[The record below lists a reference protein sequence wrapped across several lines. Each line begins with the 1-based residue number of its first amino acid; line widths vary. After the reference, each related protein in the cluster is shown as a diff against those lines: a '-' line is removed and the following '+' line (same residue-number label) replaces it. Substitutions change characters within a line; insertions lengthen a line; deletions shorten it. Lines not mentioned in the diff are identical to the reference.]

1 MTLRRYFKK
10 AQELKSLSNVTAEE
24 VALEVE
30 SVGYHDQDVIK
41 DERFIPQIDFSNPAN
56 FARYGSAEEYYEQS
70 IKRIYN
76 TYPYDGSLKEKL
88 EWENESSYIDL
99 YIFDNR
105 YPRTNGYAIF
115 CADANQAGSDPTST
129 NGYGLPTTKEYI
141 YFKGGPNTNPDGMSP
156 YSVQFTG
163 SNYYHTASNRESNL
177 KFDLANKGVSI
188 EFWLKKDGWAVDST
202 EKEVIFDLWNS
213 GSGDTYGRLRLE
225 LSGASAL
232 GVDPFLLTALSGGS
246 SHEPTSPIGFI
257 RSSIAS
263 STVTT
268 ASVADGNW
276 HHYAV
281 TLKSASAGVTTR
293 FYIDG
298 ALDKESILWTTGSLN
313 GAAASGINEVT
324 GAMQA
329 YIGAL
334 VASPADS
341 SAAAGA
347 GKLSGSLD
355 EFRYWKTQ
363 RTSKDIGKYWF
374 TQVGGGT
381 NSDPEPGITAIN
393 LVNTNLGV
401 YYKFNEGIT
410 GITSTDNTV
419 LDYSGRVTN
428 GTWTGYTSNSRNLGS
443 AIVSASAATKEFK
456 DPIIYP
462 THPSVTSLE
471 SELAG
476 SGSWHDTNNNAS
488 LYGAMPGWVSEED
501 ELGSKDLKYLTQI
514 MGSYLDT
521 LHLQIEALSKLKDK
535 TYPSG
540 SNKPL
545 VFANRLL
552 ESNGLIAPEMF
563 LDADILE
570 KLADR
575 SEKRLY
581 EKTLTDIK
589 NTIYQNIYNN
599 LSFIYKSKGT
609 EKSFRNLIRCYG
621 IDDELIKFNL
631 YANNIEYEL
640 QDNVTSHVLAKRFV
654 DFNTSAS
661 IGATVYQTGSAIAG
675 STYLTGGFA
684 FTTEAN
690 VTFPI
695 KAKRSDTNFIS
706 NEFLTSSIF
715 GLHKTLPYYGD
726 PNSTTWAPHG
736 VAGATDEV
744 NFQVYA
750 LRDEIDSTS
759 VRFRLTGTTGGFV
772 PELTSDLYED
782 VYDNTNWT
790 LAVRIKPEKYP
801 YAGLINYDPT
811 TGSAGFG
818 NYIVE
823 LHGINVQDGALLNE
837 FNISGS
843 YTAAHGTVPAFVTGN
858 RRLYAGAHRTNF
870 TGSIREYSDVKVGSV
885 RHWLNY
891 LEDATLLAHAK
902 DIENFGT
909 LHATRYPYPFLLS
922 DMSGATRL
930 NGLYASFGELTSL
943 DTLVL
948 NWDFNQITSSN
959 ASGEFTVR
967 DYSSGSSALPPW
979 TPGIASGSWLGT
991 ILTGSNSGQG
1001 YGFASNDTKAIDKD
1015 YITAVRQNLPENLS
1029 SQDMIEVYDSAERD
1043 MFFKNIRPTNFSYAF
1058 EKSMYQII
1066 SEEMLRYFATIRDLH
1081 NLIGEPVN
1089 RYRMNYKMMGKA
1101 RQAFFA
1107 KVQNETIDF
1116 DKFYEYYK
1124 WFDSSLSIILM
1135 QLVPASA
1142 DVAENIRMMIESHV
1156 LERNK
1161 YQTKFPTA
1169 DFKDPLGGPGSG
1181 LMETTLASTLP
1192 PHPQQGGGSSGDILA
1207 SGAPTMRQIGSSG
1220 DRLFGG
1226 WRFNHAPLPLSPP
1239 PESKNKDWW
1248 KGNAEKTEWTYGGA
1262 TEFNKSRQALFN
1274 KIEQKACKSDRFY
1287 NYVKGKCLEVV
1298 PRNQA
1303 PAYRFSMTIEPV
1315 YRCYDNYHQNK
1326 RSGIVFGTTRPAG
1339 ALRAPNLPINV
1350 ALGLAEDRE
1359 QLMDIQDE
1367 VYPHFRQRLGFK
1379 LDSVINKPGDDD
1391 YLTADGN
1398 ITAPFSLYSSSV
1410 TTEHNALVTDKYAP
1424 GVEITNLHNDGYGP
1438 VAEIPL
1444 QGLFTETWVGG
1455 REYRHVDINR
1465 EDSLKAGP
1473 NNLDSPDDRPE
1484 GFKLL
1489 LGRPSIGAHSHPAGA
1504 LGIVDPQYPDP
1515 DSPSVS
1521 PPYLFDRPKA
1531 NMARDLITKRPV
1543 NIRNILSTTSSTR
1556 LGNYSKNYQV
1566 IQTAGRSINDP
1577 FFQDQSFNFALNPE
1591 TLATRGRTPMAR
1603 PAGGIG
1609 SALFGG
1615 STGFLQMDTDSG
1627 ATWEALIGG
1636 AGAAA
1641 KAYSYSLWVNPS
1653 AMDDTYP
1660 RLISFGTA
1668 DRSLMINHSALG
1680 AHSKLKAANNTGA
1693 TSRVQST
1700 TALAADTWYHIVVT
1714 YAGGSHSAGDF
1725 KIYLNG
1731 ADDSTAENTAAP
1743 DTITGENSTIG
1754 CYAANNSNYAG
1765 YMCDVVVWDRKLS
1778 ASEVSKLYNGGTR
1791 IDPVSVARSGI
1802 LSYWPLAEP
1811 NIILDSIGGRNL
1823 SPGTAGTV
1831 ASRPNTPPVNAT
1843 VNPGGQLRYELPGR
1857 TGSTSNKTVIVN
1869 RFSSPGSYEVLSR
1882 GYMDPAHE
1890 EKSVYNALP
1899 FRNLTVRGSG
1909 SGESGSIHVHGH
1921 LEYPR
1926 GLRTLLTLHAG
1937 PFGTDAQ
1944 YGSVSSSA
1952 YNTVPSYHKVNRN
1965 RRYRF
1970 EASGDSDPYAAHALI
1985 LTGSQYDN
1993 WWVQHP
1999 IPRAARGY
2007 RWIAESLPS
2016 GSDYFTYTILSGS
2029 FVTSLP
2035 VISSSDFASTGS
2047 GQLGDQPLAGPRV
2060 FGADSGTST
2069 RDALGTPFNGMNTN
2083 VREPV
2088 TCRYNFLGF
2097 FEGYKD
2103 GGTDTT
2109 DLKNLIH
2116 YINIGNEGTEA
2127 PAVLPAAGILGGLVG
2142 SYSTGGVPA
2151 FNALMLHRNGPWGHP
2166 TWKQIRGSEHP
2177 VVRSQ
2182 RYTNI
2187 ISQRDYESQFIYYG
2201 DGWQT
2206 TVHGIKS
2213 NTVTR
2218 YIEQPLSSRH
2228 KPISFVMEDTSNQVT
2243 ALMRLSWANNL
2254 DYFSNEKLNNRLDIA
2269 KDATLNTPY
2278 RLATAEVLN
2287 SNAPTIEYTERIYP
2301 RETSVYQNRFRS
2313 RTKYTEQ
2320 MGLASKHTGR
2330 PQIWNSSR
2338 SIRSV
2343 SSSALAS
2350 PKGFENTTV
2359 TVNSQ
2364 GNAILNA
2371 SCWPLDG
2378 PANDSGRA
2386 ATTGSTPSNA
2396 GTNYG
2401 LATNDLSG
2409 ELFNNYCRFGGYL
2422 SGTIKPAAHYAPLV
2436 PIGSASAQGSSVY
2449 YGGAKFEV
2457 ASQTGQEPY
2466 RSYEEHMQYIR
2477 LIGKDHSIVPE
2488 FRISEHIGTLVEDNG
2503 SNWLA
2508 DLDGSSPG
2516 MFDIT
2521 GAAINN
2527 SYDLGSKICDVADT
2541 DDFYKVYGADFW
2553 KYFKV
2558 IDSDLNGK
2566 VVSNGRPL
2574 KKKLI
2579 LECSA
2584 LVKPLFYKGFY
2595 PVERTLE
2602 LATLFSRSYGEHV
2615 SSSTPAAY
2623 RALLEPLFAPGI
2635 LYNTIK
2641 SGIAVGN
2648 YVVVNPDW
2656 TTAEGDDITGS
2667 HMGFGQALSSS
2678 LTTLQGEYD
2687 GTTAAIV
2694 DFGPGSILSAST
2706 PRPVNKY
2713 GLQRIPFEAILH
2725 PQNYLNTGITVGSRR
2740 LSEGYISGSHIF
2752 DSGLG
2757 SASLS
2762 ATDSEHPGSHSHR
2775 CSWDGSGKELYGMAI
2790 DNFLCETV
2798 NFFLKKGE
2806 KERPFGLTTLRGVK
2820 EESEWEPVE
2829 EDKAYAMTVH
2839 MRRPVNPRTG
2849 DPDLATFSM
2858 FNRGSGFGYPV
2869 ALNQDPTATS
2879 ASVSASFAHVTPGYF
2894 NGGCSV
2900 TMGFVADWT
2909 GKYNFDDIQTSL
2921 SFDYT
2926 RDLEN
2931 KTEGTPGED
2940 QYTTE
2945 SPGYWFAQ
2953 QIDQSIDFFDKATT
2967 DDGVYYMLQSKF
2979 ETPVLNF
2986 APGPGRSLNLA
2997 TPTANSFADPGASD
3011 LISTV
3016 GMWCQSGSVPTD
3028 TSKGITISITNP
3040 ESVTIDGVKYRG
3052 DNCKSL
3058 AELVGLDD
3066 TIGKPVP
3073 VGVIAHK
3080 QVLEEAVIAVP
3091 FTVDKNRRKF
3101 FDASGDAGALARMA
3115 QNMQKY
3121 VFPPKFETEL
3131 PLFFAF
3137 EFDYDL
3143 DRDDLTKL
3151 YQNVMFDSDF
3161 KEVEG
3166 ACEKKSSQVCSCCIE
3181 DEKLINQ
3188 IYGCIDE
3195 LKWLVFK
3202 VKRRAKRNYDLL
3214 RREGIDSQA
3223 ILAKKHLKRPRTPT
3237 YNWPYDYFSLVELI
3251 KIDATARYSTIDAE
3265 TLFSQQGPQETST
3278 EKLFRG
3284 AVAQRI
3290 IGEETPEP
3298 TVLEGTVID
3307 PQPGDPKMVFDTT
3320 IPTFGTNLRPRASA
3334 VDFGTRENVI
3344 DVDRVFSQPGKKGG
3358 YES

>member
-1 MTLRRYFKK
+1 
-10 AQELKSLSNVTAEE
+10 
-24 VALEVE
+24 
-30 SVGYHDQDVIK
+30 
-41 DERFIPQIDFSNPAN
+41 
-56 FARYGSAEEYYEQS
+56 
-70 IKRIYN
+70 
-76 TYPYDGSLKEKL
+76 
-88 EWENESSYIDL
+88 
-99 YIFDNR
+99 
-105 YPRTNGYAIF
+105 
-115 CADANQAGSDPTST
+115 
-129 NGYGLPTTKEYI
+129 
-141 YFKGGPNTNPDGMSP
+141 
-156 YSVQFTG
+156 
-163 SNYYHTASNRESNL
+163 
-177 KFDLANKGVSI
+177 
-188 EFWLKKDGWAVDST
+188 
-202 EKEVIFDLWNS
+202 
-213 GSGDTYGRLRLE
+213 
-225 LSGASAL
+225 
-232 GVDPFLLTALSGGS
+232 LLT
-246 SHEPTSPIGFI
+246 
-257 RSSIAS
+257 
-263 STVTT
+263 
-268 ASVADGNW
+268 D
-276 HHYAV
+276 
-281 TLKSASAGVTTR
+281 
-293 FYIDG
+293 
-298 ALDKESILWTTGSLN
+298 
-313 GAAASGINEVT
+313 
-324 GAMQA
+324 
-329 YIGAL
+329 
-334 VASPADS
+334 
-341 SAAAGA
+341 
-347 GKLSGSLD
+347 
-355 EFRYWKTQ
+355 WK
-363 RTSKDIGKYWF
+363 
-374 TQVGGGT
+374 
-381 NSDPEPGITAIN
+381 
-393 LVNTNLGV
+393 
-401 YYKFNEGIT
+401 
-410 GITSTDNTV
+410 
-419 LDYSGRVTN
+419 
-428 GTWTGYTSNSRNLGS
+428 
-443 AIVSASAATKEFK
+443 
-456 DPIIYP
+456 
-462 THPSVTSLE
+462 
-471 SELAG
+471 
-476 SGSWHDTNNNAS
+476 
-488 LYGAMPGWVSEED
+488 
-501 ELGSKDLKYLTQI
+501 
-514 MGSYLDT
+514 
-521 LHLQIEALSKLKDK
+521 
-535 TYPSG
+535 
-540 SNKPL
+540 
-545 VFANRLL
+545 
-552 ESNGLIAPEMF
+552 
-563 LDADILE
+563 
-570 KLADR
+570 
-575 SEKRLY
+575 
-581 EKTLTDIK
+581 
-589 NTIYQNIYNN
+589 
-599 LSFIYKSKGT
+599 
-609 EKSFRNLIRCYG
+609 
-621 IDDELIKFNL
+621 
-631 YANNIEYEL
+631 
-640 QDNVTSHVLAKRFV
+640 
-654 DFNTSAS
+654 
-661 IGATVYQTGSAIAG
+661 
-675 STYLTGGFA
+675 
-684 FTTEAN
+684 
-690 VTFPI
+690 
-695 KAKRSDTNFIS
+695 
-706 NEFLTSSIF
+706 
-715 GLHKTLPYYGD
+715 
-726 PNSTTWAPHG
+726 
-736 VAGATDEV
+736 
-744 NFQVYA
+744 
-750 LRDEIDSTS
+750 
-759 VRFRLTGTTGGFV
+759 
-772 PELTSDLYED
+772 
-782 VYDNTNWT
+782 
-790 LAVRIKPEKYP
+790 
-801 YAGLINYDPT
+801 
-811 TGSAGFG
+811 
-818 NYIVE
+818 
-823 LHGINVQDGALLNE
+823 
-837 FNISGS
+837 
-843 YTAAHGTVPAFVTGN
+843 
-858 RRLYAGAHRTNF
+858 
-870 TGSIREYSDVKVGSV
+870 
-885 RHWLNY
+885 
-891 LEDATLLAHAK
+891 
-902 DIENFGT
+902 
-909 LHATRYPYPFLLS
+909 
-922 DMSGATRL
+922 
-930 NGLYASFGELTSL
+930 
-943 DTLVL
+943 
-948 NWDFNQITSSN
+948 
-959 ASGEFTVR
+959 
-967 DYSSGSSALPPW
+967 
-979 TPGIASGSWLGT
+979 PGIASGSWIGT

-1248 KGNAEKTEWTYGGA
+1248 KGNAKKTEWTYGGETA
-1262 TEFNKSRQALFN
+1262 FNKSRQALFN

-1287 NYVKGKCLEVV
+1287 NDVKGRCLEVV

-1315 YRCYDNYHQNK
+1315 YRSYDNYHQNK
-1326 RSGIVFGTTRPAG
+1326 RSGIVFGTTQPAG
-1339 ALRAPNLPINV
+1339 SLRTPNLPINV

-1359 QLMDIQDE
+1359 QLMDVQDE

-1379 LDSVINKPGDDD
+1379 LDSVINKPGDND

-1410 TTEHNALVTDKYAP
+1410 TTEHNALVVERYAP
-1424 GVEITNLHNDGYGP
+1424 GVEITNLHNDGYGTI
-1438 VAEIPL
+1438 VETPL

-1455 REYRHVDINR
+1455 HEHRHVDINR
-1465 EDSLKAGP
+1465 GDPLKAGP

-1484 GFKLL
+1484 GFRLL
-1489 LGRPSIGAHSHPAGA
+1489 LGRPSIGGYAWPSGA

-1515 DSPSVS
+1515 GSPAVR

-1531 NMARDLITKRPV
+1531 NMTRGLVTKRPV

-1615 STGFLQMDTDSG
+1615 STGFLQMDTDTG

-1636 AGAAA
+1636 AGSAA
-1641 KAYSYSLWVNPS
+1641 KAYSYALWINPS
-1653 AMDDTYP
+1653 AMGDNYP
-1660 RLISFGTA
+1660 RLISFGHA
-1668 DRSLMINHSALG
+1668 DRALRLNG
-1680 AHSKLKAANNTGA
+1680 ASMAAVLRANNDTSA
-1693 TSRVQST
+1693 TSRVDSAT
-1700 TALAADTWYHIVVT
+1700 SLSAGTWYHVVVT
-1714 YAGGSHSAGDF
+1714 YAGGSHSGGDF

-1731 ADDSTAENTAAP
+1731 ADDSTSENTGTP
-1743 DTITGENSTIG
+1743 DAIAGVNSTIG

-1791 IDPVSVARSGI
+1791 IDPVSVARSGM

-1823 SPGTAGTV
+1823 STNASDPGTV

-1843 VNPGGQLRYELPGR
+1843 VNLEGQLDYELPGR

-1921 LEYPR
+1921 LGYSR

-1952 YNTVPSYHKVNRN
+1952 YNTVPSYHKINRN

-1970 EASGDSDPYAAHALI
+1970 ELSGTLSDNVAATATITITDYTELNNGDKVNLIATDGTNYDFVVGSQSSVNGTFEATTSNTATATNLMNVINTSSGPAGTRFTATSDGAVVTVTQAIGSATGNTTITLTDSGTAGMSKTNFGGGIDYI

-1999 IPRAARGY
+1999 IPRADRGY

-2047 GQLGDQPLAGPRV
+2047 GQLGDQPLGGPRV

-2097 FEGYKD
+2097 FENYKN

-2109 DLKNLIH
+2109 DLKNIIH
-2116 YINIGNEGTEA
+2116 YINIGNEGTEVTVV
-2127 PAVLPAAGILGGLVG
+2127 PTTGYPDGLVG
-2142 SYSTGGVPA
+2142 SYSSGGVPA

-2320 MGLASKHTGR
+2320 MGLASNYTGR

-2343 SSSALAS
+2343 SSSALAA
-2350 PKGFENTTV
+2350 PKGHLNTTV
-2359 TVNSQ
+2359 TFNSQ
-2364 GNAILNA
+2364 GNTILNA

-2378 PANDSGRA
+2378 PADNSGRA
-2386 ATTGSTPSNA
+2386 NLTGSTPTNA
-2396 GTNYG
+2396 GTSFG

-2422 SGTIKPAAHYAPLV
+2422 SGTIKAAAHYAPLV
-2436 PIGSASAQGSSVY
+2436 PIGSASLSGSPVY
-2449 YGGAKFEV
+2449 YGGAPFQA
-2457 ASQTGQEPY
+2457 ASNIGQEPY

-2488 FRISEHIGTLVEDNG
+2488 FRISEHIGTIVEDNG

-2508 DLDGSSPG
+2508 DLDGGSPG
-2516 MFDIT
+2516 MFNIT

-2566 VVSNGRPL
+2566 VASNGQPL

-2595 PVERTLE
+2595 PVERTIE
-2602 LATLFSRSYGEHV
+2602 LATLFSRSYGSHV

-2623 RALLEPLFAPGI
+2623 RALIEPLFAPGI

-2648 YVVVNPDW
+2648 CVVVNPDW
-2656 TTAEGDDITGS
+2656 NTSTDDITGS
-2667 HMGFGQALSSS
+2667 ATGTHPIGGWGQALSSS
-2678 LTTLQGEYD
+2678 LTVLQGELN
-2687 GTTAAIV
+2687 GIASAVV
-2694 DFGPGSILSAST
+2694 DFGPASILSAST

-2725 PQNYLNTGITVGSRR
+2725 PQNYLNTGITGSHRR
-2740 LSEGYISGSHIF
+2740 RSEGYVSGSHIF

-2757 SASLS
+2757 SSSLS
-2762 ATDSEHPGSHSHR
+2762 ATDSAHPGSKAHR
-2775 CSWDGSGKELYGMAI
+2775 CSWDGSGNELYSMAI

-2806 KERPFGLTTLRGVK
+2806 KERPFGLTTIKGAK
-2820 EESEWEPVE
+2820 EESEWDPVE

-2839 MRRPVNPRTG
+2839 MRRPVDPKTG
-2849 DPDLATFSM
+2849 EPDLRAFSM
-2858 FNRGSGFGYPV
+2858 FNRGSAFGYPV
-2869 ALNQDPTATS
+2869 ALNQNMYGDDYPR
-2879 ASVSASFAHVTPGYF
+2879 VSASFAHVTPGYF

-2900 TMGFVADWT
+2900 TMGFVAGWT
-2909 GKYNFDDIQTSL
+2909 GKYNFDDIKTSL
-2921 SFDYT
+2921 SYDYT
-2926 RDLEN
+2926 RDLES
-2931 KTEGTPGED
+2931 KEEGQTTSIAEAL
-2940 QYTTE
+2940 YTTE

-2953 QIDQSIDFFDKATT
+2953 QIDQSIDLFDKATT

-2986 APGPGRSLNLA
+2986 APGTGRELNFA
-2997 TPTANSFADPGASD
+2997 TPTANSNVGCQVNAHERGPRASGDPAPSD
-3011 LISTV
+3011 RVATV

-3028 TSKGITISITNP
+3028 TSKGITISVTNP

-3058 AELVGLDD
+3058 AELVGLDNV
-3066 TIGKPVP
+3066 IGKPVP

-3101 FDASGDAGALARMA
+3101 FDASGDPGALARMA

-3131 PLFFAF
+3131 PLFFTF

-3161 KEVEG
+3161 KEVEA
-3166 ACEKKSSQVCSCCIE
+3166 ACEKKRSQVCSCCIE

-3214 RREGIDSQA
+3214 RREGVDSQA
-3223 ILAKKHLKRPRTPT
+3223 MLARKHLNRPRTPT

-3251 KIDATARYSTIDAE
+3251 KIDATARYSSMDTE
-3265 TLFSQQGPQETST
+3265 TLAFQEGPQETST
-3278 EKLFRG
+3278 AQLFRG
-3284 AVAQRI
+3284 AVAQKV
-3290 IGEETPEP
+3290 IGEETPDSP
-3298 TVLEGTVID
+3298 AQLAGLAA
-3307 PQPGDPKMVFDTT
+3307 GGPKIAFDTT
-3320 IPTFGTNLRPRASA
+3320 IPTFGTGVKPRSTSYAA
-3334 VDFGTRENVI
+3334 DLGTGKDVI

-3358 YES
+3358 YER